1 MTSRDQRKDQKEW
14 TCARCGIDLEL
25 AKVQIT
31 YVGCSF
37 TIDAL
42 RCPQCQLVLV
52 TEDMAVGK
60 LAEAERVLEDK

>member
-1 MTSRDQRKDQKEW
+1 MTVRDQQKEKNEW
-14 TCARCGIDLEL
+14 TCARCSIDLEF

-31 YVGCSF
+31 YVGCGF

-42 RCPQCQLVLV
+42 RCPQCHLVLV

>member
-1 MTSRDQRKDQKEW
+1 MTVRDQQQEEKEW

-31 YVGCSF
+31 YVGCGF

-42 RCPQCQLVLV
+42 RCPQCYLVLV
-52 TEDMAVGK
+52 TEDLAVGK
-60 LAEAERVLEDK
+60 LAEAEKVLEDK